1 MESIS
6 DMRRVFMESAVH
18 VAARDGLEKTTTKA
32 IAKEAG
38 RNEAYIY
45 KCYSGKD
52 ELLKDAFLQEDINFV
67 ELLDTALD
75 IMHLP
80 GFTWKERAFLLFR
93 RSWDFILEYAD
104 DFIFYIRYYYSAACR
119 DYAYA
124 DHEACYRP
132 VIDRV
137 RDAFREN
144 VNVKLLIHQVFIT
157 MLVFGTKVIYG
168 ELEHS
173 EDTARMVFEQI
184 YNFVVPHVREERLT
198 AEEKTLE

>member
-1 MESIS
+1 MDPIS
-6 DMRRVFMESAVH
+6 DMRRAFMESAVH

-38 RNEAYIY
+38 LNEAYIY

-75 IMHLP
+75 IMQLP
-80 GFTWKERAFLLFR
+80 GFTWKERAFLLFH
-93 RSWDFILEYAD
+93 RSWDFILEFAD

-119 DYAYA
+119 DHAYA
-124 DHEACYRP
+124 VHEECYRP

-137 RDAFREN
+137 RYAFGEN
-144 VNVKLLIHQVFIT
+144 VNVDLLIHQVFIT
-157 MLVFGTKVIYG
+157 MLIFGTKVIYG
-168 ELEHS
+168 ELEHT
-173 EDTARMVFEQI
+173 EKTARMVFEQI
-184 YNFVVPHVREERLT
+184 YNFVIPHVRMERLT
-198 AEEKTLE
+198 EEEKQTV